1 MSNFNNGRYKANIG
15 WISQLMFNDGVE
27 GLEDWLDTVDQDFKD
42 DIVLMIDQLSN
53 HLKHGVCKSVASGYA
68 YSEDLT
74 EEDVTMEQNAG
85 PHLRLVK

>member
-68 YSEDLT
+68 YHVIICFFFISEDFKFI
-74 EEDVTMEQNAG
+74 
-85 PHLRLVK
+85 H